1 MPRKKMKHITQEQ
14 FKSMSWKN
22 GGGTT
27 TEIYRLT
34 GPEAEDFVF
43 RLSMARIENDGPFSR
58 FDGYDRHLVLL
69 QGNGCILDSNGKQ
82 LALTNSSNP
91 YSFAGERKIDC
102 RLIEGPVTDF
112 NVIVSRNWGTA
123 LVEVSQDAKDK
134 VIRCHDEMLFFY
146 DLKAHE
152 LWILTNGEELKS
164 KARKAITIRITK
176 LS

>member
-1 MPRKKMKHITQEQ
+1 MKHITQEQ
-14 FKSMSWKN
+14 FQNMPWKN

-27 TEIYRLT
+27 TEIYRLND
-34 GPEAEDFVF
+34 EDSDEFVF

-82 LALTNSSNP
+82 LALTNSSKP

-112 NVIVSRNWGTA
+112 NVIIGRNWGTA
-123 LVEVSQDAKDK
+123 LVEVSQDSKDQL
-134 VIRCHDEMLFFY
+134 IQCHDEILFFY
-146 DLKAHE
+146 DLKIHE

-176 LS
+176 LT

>member
-1 MPRKKMKHITQEQ
+1 MKHITQEQ
-14 FKSMSWKN
+14 FKSMPWKN

-27 TEIYRLT
+27 TEIYRLE
-34 GPEAEDFVF
+34 GEEAEDFVF

-82 LALTNSSNP
+82 LALTNTSQP

-112 NVIVSRNWGTA
+112 NVIISRNWGTA
-123 LVEVSQDAKDK
+123 LVEVSQDAKDQLIK
-134 VIRCHDEMLFFY
+134 CHDEMLFFY
-146 DLKAHE
+146 DLKIHE